1 MGEERGKHLSFV
13 MAPED
18 ILIRNSFHMLSEDEK
33 QARRAEY
40 KELTKNAEGRSG
52 KVARLEGPGKKLA
65 ALGGGMTPSMSL
77 ALAAEAAEA
86 QSHPLLHGG
95 VDDEDDGVTPR
106 LLALST
112 STGVHA
118 GGTWVWIQGRHLTPD
133 TRVFFGSNQALRMSF
148 VSDCL
153 VQVSTPPVTPQTGTV
168 EVRAASSAG
177 LGWSNELHYSY
188 SASGGAAL
196 SPMESELMERQLV
209 LLQNFVQACCGS
221 GAEASVHRLMARDL
235 AQPQRLLGAV
245 LALIL
250 AGSGGMNHRGSALDL
265 ERQDAHGL

>member
-1 MGEERGKHLSFV
+1 M
-13 MAPED
+13 
-18 ILIRNSFHMLSEDEK
+18 
-33 QARRAEY
+33 
-40 KELTKNAEGRSG
+40 
-52 KVARLEGPGKKLA
+52 
-65 ALGGGMTPSMSL
+65 
-77 ALAAEAAEA
+77 
-86 QSHPLLHGG
+86 
-95 VDDEDDGVTPR
+95 TPR

-177 LGWSNELHYSY
+177 LGWSNALHYSY

-209 LLQNFVQACCGS
+209 LLQNFVQAC
-221 GAEASVHRLMARDL
+221 
-235 AQPQRLLGAV
+235 
-245 LALIL
+245 
-250 AGSGGMNHRGSALDL
+250 
-265 ERQDAHGL
+265 